1 MLHVHCAEKEQ
12 SRSKI
17 AYSLKDMLARLAL
30 LLVSGN
36 LTSKHCP
43 PAPGPAT
50 ARLIKKNSL
59 KNNGGSLYPNCKK
72 ICLYLTP
79 AFILGI

>member
-17 AYSLKDMLARLAL
+17 AYSLKDMLARLAV

-36 LTSKHCP
+36 LTSKQHPTSCHK
-43 PAPGPAT
+43 T
-50 ARLIKKNSL
+50 DT
-59 KNNGGSLYPNCKK
+59 KK
-72 ICLYLTP
+72 IP
-79 AFILGI
+79 